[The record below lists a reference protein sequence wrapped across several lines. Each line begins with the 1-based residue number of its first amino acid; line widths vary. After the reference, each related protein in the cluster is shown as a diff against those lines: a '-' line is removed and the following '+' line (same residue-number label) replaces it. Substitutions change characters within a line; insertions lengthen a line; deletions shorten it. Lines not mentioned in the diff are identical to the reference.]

1 MKKGKGLDKNIMMKI
16 LYDRRKSDCWGK
28 QAFFDIN

>member
-1 MKKGKGLDKNIMMKI
+1 MKKGKGLDKNIMTKI
-16 LYDRRKSDCWGK
+16 LYDSDCWGK